1 MTALP
6 PRELHLPDLPE
17 VSVQIG
23 GIEPGTQPRAQ
34 PALAYRLGQGLSSY
48 LPLLLMAVL
57 ALSTAWLVRH
67 TPQVPATAAVRAL
80 RESPDYTMQGFTVQ
94 RFGPDGRVLL
104 NISGDVLHHFPGAD
118 RLEIEGVRIHAIAPD
133 GRLTDAVAKRAL
145 INGDGSE
152 AQLLGGA
159 RVVSQLEGGEL
170 LEVQGEFLHA
180 FLRLEQLR
188 SDQPVLVRRGSSQ
201 TRAGGLRYDH
211 LTRELRLLGPVR
223 STLGPAGSRAA
234 AAATVTVPASATRR
248 PQEPS

>member
-23 GIEPGTQPRAQ
+23 GPVLGLAPRAQ

-57 ALSTAWLVRH
+57 ALSTAWLVKH
-67 TPQVPATAAVRAL
+67 TPQVPANAPARAP
-80 RESPDYTMQGFTVQ
+80 RETPDYTMKGFSVQ

-104 NISGDVLHHFPGAD
+104 NISGDLLHHYPAAD
-118 RLEIEGVRIHAIAPD
+118 RLEIEGVRIHAIAAD

-159 RVVSQLEGGEL
+159 RVVTRLEGGEV

-180 FLRLEQLR
+180 FLRLEQLQ
-188 SDQPVLVRRGSSQ
+188 SDQAVQVRRGSSQ
-201 TRAGGLRYDH
+201 TQAGGVRYDH

-223 STLGPAGSRAA
+223 STLGPAGSGAT
-234 AAATVTVPASATRR
+234 AAATAAMPASATRR
-248 PQEPS
+248 PQAPS